1 MKKISVIAILLAFIL
16 IFSGCAKQDMRS
28 KISNTLGIDIPSAA
42 TATKIDNHGG
52 FHGDGTSLY
61 IFNFEDDS
69 IEQEIAKNE
78 LWHEF
83 PLCDEMTKLLYGLT
97 DTSGSYGP
105 YITFDDFGT
114 PAVPSVENGYWFFLD
129 RQAEGDAK
137 YDPTFVFERHS
148 FNLTLAIYDAD
159 SDTLY
164 YIEFDT

>member
-1 MKKISVIAILLAFIL
+1 MKKISVIAILLVFIL
-16 IFSGCAKQDMRS
+16 LSGCSNSNKSAE
-28 KISNTLGIDIPSAA
+28 ISSTLGIDISSVNV
-42 TATKIDNHGG
+42 ATKIDNHGG

-69 IEQEIAKNE
+69 IEQEIAQNE

-105 YITFDDFGT
+105 YITFDDLGT

-129 RQAEGDAK
+129 RHSESVDK
-137 YDPTFVFERHS
+137 YDPTNIFARAS